1 MVRLQVLLVTSAK
14 VLLQVQAL
22 DFPQIHWEMP
32 ITDVLAASDISTA
45 INACKAKDSFSPKT
59 FFATVGLSKKSPPEI
74 EKVFKMLDQDKSG
87 FIEQDELQLF
97 LQNFSKGARAL
108 TAAETK
114 AFLMAGDMDGDGKIG
129 WEEFSALVNAS

>member
-1 MVRLQVLLVTSAK
+1 MT
-14 VLLQVQAL
+14 
-22 DFPQIHWEMP
+22 M
-32 ITDVLAASDISTA
+32 TDLLAASDISTA
-45 INACKAKDSFSPKT
+45 INACKAKDSFSLKT

-97 LQNFSKGARAL
+97 LQKFSKGARAL

-114 AFLMAGDMDGDGKIG
+114 AFLMAGDMDGDGKIVQAKAE
-129 WEEFSALVNAS
+129 WAKYYKLF

>member
-1 MVRLQVLLVTSAK
+1 MT
-14 VLLQVQAL
+14 
-22 DFPQIHWEMP
+22 M
-32 ITDVLAASDISTA
+32 TDLLAASDISTA
-45 INACKAKDSFSPKT
+45 INACKGKIHLCEYYYETKDSFSLKT

-97 LQNFSKGARAL
+97 LQKFSKGARAL

-129 WEEFSALVNAS
+129 WEDWYLKYSDILKI